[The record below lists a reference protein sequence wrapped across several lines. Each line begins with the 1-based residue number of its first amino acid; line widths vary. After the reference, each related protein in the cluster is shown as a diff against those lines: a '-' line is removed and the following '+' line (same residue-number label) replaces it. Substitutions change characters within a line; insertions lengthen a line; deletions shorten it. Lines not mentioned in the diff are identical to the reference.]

1 MNKKTSLITLLVIV
15 AVLILAGGGYY
26 WKIKPQQEAKDLQN
40 TKANISADVGN
51 NVSPDVTTPTVNL
64 PSTNANP
71 YNKTNPFSNLKIN
84 PFQ

>member
-1 MNKKTSLITLLVIV
+1 MNKKMLIIALALVIL
-15 AVLILAGGGYY
+15 VLIGGAYYY
-26 WKIKPQQEAKDLQN
+26 WKIKPQQTAENIEKI
-40 TKANISADVGN
+40 KAEVSADISN

-71 YNKTNPFSNLKIN
+71 YDKTNPFTDLKTN